1 MSLSTISSVLLASP
15 FAASHSLL
23 SLTVDLLPLV
33 VQLGQLIC
41 AFTKDRITPVTTDGF
56 EIALQRLLRE
66 GGRVIVAWVYNRL
79 EPEDP
84 TQAVPS
90 LSFEGSMFRR
100 RDRSPRRLGMATL
113 FGIIA
118 LWRIRYEPCDAGLG
132 LASIFPLEMRL
143 GIVGGKATPALA
155 KRVGVWTAQYPQ
167 ETVRHL
173 LSEEHGVSW
182 SVDTL
187 RKVAAE
193 LSSGLAPQRH
203 DAQVQALLSW
213 LQKAQD
219 SKGPH
224 RPVLTVGRDGIFLPL
239 TKDTKYREGATAT
252 VAVLDRR
259 GKRLGTVYLG
269 HMPEPGQGTLTQQ
282 LTDLLHDVLNAW
294 QGPLPRLQY
303 VTDAGDHPTTYFETV
318 LQPMRHPR
326 TNHKLEWEWVLDY
339 YHACL
344 YLTKMAEAL
353 FGKDTREAASWAA
366 KMRRWLRD
374 KSHGIFRVLHS
385 AAAHAARLEWLD
397 EDRKKYDEAYEYLR
411 KRMDLMDYCAYR
423 RRGLAIGSG
432 ITEAACKILFTQRF
446 KQSGMKWSLEGGQV
460 VVDLRVIWLSKVWDE
475 VFASYLK
482 QFPQVQQGTNDA
494 DEEIPYEMAA

>member
-1 MSLSTISSVLLASP
+1 MSRSTISSVLLASP
-15 FAASHSLL
+15 FASSLL
-23 SLTVDLLPLV
+23 SLTVDLLPLL
-33 VQLGQLIC
+33 VQLGQRIC
-41 AFTKDRITPVTTDGF
+41 AFTKGPITPVATHALET
-56 EIALQRLLRE
+56 ALQRLFRE
-66 GGRVIVAWVYNRL
+66 CGRVILASVFNRL

-84 TQAVPS
+84 NQAAPL
-90 LSFEGSMFRR
+90 LSFEGSVFRR
-100 RDRSPRRLGMATL
+100 RDRSPRRFGIATL
-113 FGIIA
+113 FGIITF
-118 LWRIRYEPCDAGLG
+118 WRIRYEPCDAGVG

-155 KRVGVWTAQYPQ
+155 KRVGAWTAQSTQ
-167 ETVRHL
+167 ETVRNL
-173 LSEEHGVSW
+173 LAEEHSVSW
-182 SVDTL
+182 SVATL
-187 RKVAAE
+187 RKVAAD
-193 LSSGLAPQRH
+193 LSSGLAPLCH
-203 DAQVQALLSW
+203 DAQVQELLSW

-224 RPVLTVGRDGIFLPL
+224 RPVLTVGRDGIFLPI

-259 GKRLGTVYLG
+259 GERLGTVYLG

-282 LTDLLHDVLNAW
+282 LTALLGDVLNAW

-303 VTDAGDHPTTYFETV
+303 VTDAGDHPTKYFETF
-318 LQPMRHPR
+318 LQAMLHPR
-326 TNHKLEWEWVLDY
+326 TKQKLHWEWVLDY

-353 FGKDTREAASWAA
+353 FGKDSREAASWAA

-385 AAAHAARLEWLD
+385 AAAHAARQEWLD
-397 EDRKKYDEAYEYLR
+397 EDRKKYDEAYAYLR
-411 KRMDLMDYCAYR
+411 KRMDLMDYCSYR

-460 VVDLRVIWLSKVWDE
+460 VVDLRVIWLSKVWDK
-475 VFASYLK
+475 VFASYLR
-482 QFPQVQQGTNDA
+482 QLPQVEQGTNDA
-494 DEEIPYEMAA
+494 DQEIPFEMAA

>member
-1 MSLSTISSVLLASP
+1 MSRSTISPVLLASP
-15 FAASHSLL
+15 FASCHSLS
-23 SLTVDLLPLV
+23 SLTMELLPLL
-33 VQLGQLIC
+33 VQLGELIG
-41 AFTKDRITPVTTDGF
+41 AFMKGTTTPATAHVF
-56 EIALQRLLRE
+56 ETALERLLRD

-84 TQAVPS
+84 NQAAPT
-90 LSFEGSMFRR
+90 LSFEGSIFRR
-100 RDRSPRRLGMATL
+100 RDRSPRRFGIATL

-118 LWRIRYEPCDAGLG
+118 LWRIRYEPWDAGLG
-132 LASIFPLEMRL
+132 LASISPLEMRL

-155 KRVGVWTAQYPQ
+155 NRVGVWTAQYTQ

-173 LSEEHGVSW
+173 LAEEHGVSW

-187 RKVAAE
+187 RKVAAD
-193 LSSGLAPQRH
+193 LSNGLAPLCH
-203 DAQVQALLSW
+203 DAQVQMLLSW
-213 LQKAQD
+213 LQDAQD
-219 SKGPH
+219 SQGPH
-224 RPVLTVGRDGIFLPL
+224 RPVLSVGRDGMFLPIA
-239 TKDTKYREGATAT
+239 KDTKYREGATAT

-282 LTDLLHDVLNAW
+282 LTELLRDVLNRW

-303 VTDAGDHPTTYFETV
+303 VTDAGDHPTKYFETV
-318 LQPMRHPR
+318 LQPMLHPR
-326 TNHKLEWEWVLDY
+326 TNQKLQWEWVLDY

-397 EDRKKYDEAYEYLR
+397 EDRKRYDEAYAYLR
-411 KRMDLMDYCAYR
+411 QRMHLMDYCSYR

-460 VVDLRVIWLSKVWDE
+460 VVDLRVIWLSKVWDK
-475 VFASYLK
+475 VFASYLR
-482 QFPQVQQGTNDA
+482 QLPQVHQETKDVE
-494 DEEIPYEMAA
+494 EEISHEMAA